1 MKVCPNCQ
9 TKYPDDANFCPQET
23 CATPEGPRRLDMI
36 SAAPSVGARYEME
49 GQIGGRRSGEV
60 FRARDLQ
67 TGAIVAYKRVTRAVL
82 TSPAVVERSQ
92 RELKQL
98 QRAQSPR
105 LAKILDFGKEPDGQ
119 LFVVSELADG
129 QTLAQVVAASG
140 PFSLDRAKK
149 IAAQIG
155 EALLEGQ
162 KVGVVHHDLAPK
174 NVLVGAGDQVKLINF
189 VAPVPVTETVFGV
202 PEYLSPEQ
210 AEGKLVDQRSNTYSL
225 GGILLFMLTGQAP
238 VEGAT
243 PAAVLE
249 QVMKG
254 SPVPPSLR
262 VQGQGQGL
270 GLNAEVDRV
279 IGKAMDKSPNRR
291 PLTIRQFLTD
301 VAGMMAVG
309 PGAADPAR
317 GVGFAKTM
325 MFAGGSPEAQK
336 LVNQALAAR
345 AEANGAGAPPG
356 GPGPN
361 ATAPIAMI
369 ASEARGANDSQA
381 TPPPVARPAGAEGP
395 GPRRTHGAAIAAT
408 MVAMPAARI
417 PAAASAQ
424 SDLDSGAQAT
434 PPPVVP
440 PQSAA
445 PAAAGA
451 GGPAPSKATGA
462 AAFRETL
469 WFKQGDVDQMVADA
483 RAKLDASRAKAGAE
497 AAAAAP
503 EPEIPAVEEKPL
515 EDRYRDDGT
524 VSVDDRKKYSLRSGA
539 TSASLPTVGG
549 VVPGDRMSAEEM
561 MGEIGGGKRT
571 VIIIAA
577 IGVVLAV
584 VVGMYLAFRGKH
596 VAQSAAALTPVQ
608 VPTQAT
614 PAEPA
619 PSAPPPPA
627 AAAPAAAP
635 SAPAAARPA
644 PADAPSAAATD
655 DEKAPRAH
663 APAPAAKKH
672 AAKKPKGK
680 KHH

>member
-9 TKYPDDANFCPQET
+9 TKYPEDSNFCPQES
-23 CATPEGPRRLDMI
+23 CATPEGPRRLEI
-36 SAAPSVGARYEME
+36 IAEAPAARYEMQ
-49 GQIGGRRSGEV
+49 GQIGGSRSGEV

-67 TGAIVAYKRVTRAVL
+67 TGASVAYKRVTRAVL

-119 LFVVSELADG
+119 LFVVSELAEG

-140 PFSLDRAKK
+140 PFPVDRAKK

-174 NVLVGAGDQVKLINF
+174 NVLVGAGDQVKVINF

-225 GGILLFMLTGQAP
+225 GGILLFMLTGQPP

-243 PAAVLE
+243 AAAVLE

-262 VQGQGQGL
+262 VQG
-270 GLNAEVDRV
+270 LNAEIDRV
-279 IGKAMDKSPNRR
+279 VGKAMDKSPNRR

-301 VAGMMAVG
+301 VAGMMAVSA
-309 PGAADPAR
+309 PAADPAR

-325 MFAGGSPEAQK
+325 MFTGGSPEAQK

-345 AEANGAGAPPG
+345 AEANGAGAPPPG
-356 GPGPN
+356 GAGPN
-361 ATAPIAMI
+361 ATAPIAMV
-369 ASEARGANDSQA
+369 ASELRGANDSQA

-408 MVAMPAARI
+408 MVALPAAGKM
-417 PAAASAQ
+417 PGAVAAGSE
-424 SDLDSGAQAT
+424 LDSGAAQAT
-434 PPPVVP
+434 PPPVAP
-440 PQSAA
+440 APASAA
-445 PAAAGA
+445 GPA
-451 GGPAPSKATGA
+451 GGPAPAKSTGA

-483 RAKLDASRAKAGAE
+483 RAKLDASRAKPGAPVPV
-497 AAAAAP
+497 P
-503 EPEIPAVEEKPL
+503 EPEVVPAEVKPL

-539 TSASLPTVGG
+539 TSTSLPTVGG

-571 VIIIAA
+571 VIVIAA
-577 IGVVLAV
+577 VAVVLAV

-596 VAQSAAALTPVQ
+596 IAQSAAALTPVP
-608 VPTQAT
+608 VPTQA
-614 PAEPA
+614 
-619 PSAPPPPA
+619 APPPPAPPAPAPAAAPPTPPAA
-627 AAAPAAAP
+627 AAAPAAPAD
-635 SAPAAARPA
+635 APAAAG
-644 PADAPSAAATD
+644 D
-655 DEKAPRAH
+655 DEQAPKAH
-663 APAPAAKKH
+663 APAAKKH
-672 AAKKPKGK
+672 AAKKAKGK

>member
-23 CATPEGPRRLDMI
+23 CATPTGPRRLDVI
-36 SAAPSVGARYEME
+36 SEAPAVRYEME
-49 GQIGGRRSGEV
+49 GQIGGSRSGEV

-67 TGAIVAYKRVTRAVL
+67 TSANVVYKRVNRAVL

-105 LAKILDFGKEPDGQ
+105 LARVLDFGKEPDGQ
-119 LFVVSELADG
+119 LFVVSELCEG
-129 QTLAQVVAASG
+129 PPLGQVVATSG
-140 PFSLDRAKK
+140 PFKLDRAKK

-174 NVLVGAGDQVKLINF
+174 NVLVGADDQVKVINF

-225 GGILLFMLTGQAP
+225 AGILLFMLTGEPP
-238 VEGAT
+238 VEGDNA
-243 PAAVLE
+243 AAVLE
-249 QVMKG
+249 QVLKG
-254 SPVPPSLR
+254 AVVPPSLR
-262 VQGQGQGL
+262 VQGSL
-270 GLNAEVDRV
+270 GLNAEIDRV
-279 IGKAMDKSPNRR
+279 VMKAMDKSPNRR
-291 PLTIRQFLTD
+291 PLTLRQFLTD
-301 VAGMMAVG
+301 VAGMMAV
-309 PGAADPAR
+309 ATATADPTR

-345 AEANGAGAPPG
+345 AEANGAAAQAQAAAA
-356 GPGPN
+356 GPN

-369 ASEARGANDSQA
+369 ASEAPGPGDSQA
-381 TPPPVARPAGAEGP
+381 TPPPVARPQGTEAP

-408 MVAMPAARI
+408 MVALPAARI
-417 PAAASAQ
+417 PGGAARPGE
-424 SDLDSGAQAT
+424 LDGAMPAT
-434 PPPVVP
+434 PPPVG
-440 PQSAA
+440 AA
-445 PAAAGA
+445 PLATGAAAG
-451 GGPAPSKATGA
+451 PKRTGA

-483 RAKLDASRAKAGAE
+483 RAKLDASRGKV
-497 AAAAAP
+497 AAPAP
-503 EPEIPAVEEKPL
+503 EPEVLPAETKPL

-539 TSASLPTVGG
+539 TSAGLPAVGG

-577 IGVVLAV
+577 IAVVLAV
-584 VVGMYLAFRGKH
+584 VVGMYLTFRGKH
-596 VAQSAAALTPVQ
+596 VAQSAAALTPVA
-608 VPTQAT
+608 VPTQPTT
-614 PAEPA
+614 PPPSPPPA
-619 PSAPPPPA
+619 PPAA
-627 AAAPAAAP
+627 AAAPAAP
-635 SAPAAARPA
+635 APAAPTAA
-644 PADAPSAAATD
+644 AAAGNDDDQAAAT
-655 DEKAPRAH
+655 KSH
-663 APAPAAKKH
+663 PAAAKKH
-672 AAKKPKGK
+672 AAKKSKGK
-680 KHH
+680 KRR

>member
-23 CATPEGPRRLDMI
+23 CATPQGPRRLDII
-36 SAAPSVGARYEME
+36 SAAPSEGARYEME

-67 TGAIVAYKRVTRAVL
+67 TGSTVAYKRVTRAVL

-105 LAKILDFGKEPDGQ
+105 VAKILDFGKEADGQ

-129 QTLAQVVAASG
+129 QTLGQVVATSG

-174 NVLVGAGDQVKLINF
+174 NVLVGAGDEVKLINF

-225 GGILLFMLTGQAP
+225 GGILLFMLTGQP
-238 VEGAT
+238 PIEGAT

-262 VQGQGQGL
+262 VQG
-270 GLNAEVDRV
+270 LNAEIDRV

-301 VAGMMAVG
+301 VAGLMAVA
-309 PGAADPAR
+309 PGAADPAK

-325 MFAGGSPEAQK
+325 MFTGGSPEAQK

-345 AEANGAGAPPG
+345 AEANGAGAPPPG
-356 GPGPN
+356 AAGPN

-369 ASEARGANDSQA
+369 ASEARGGVNDSQA

-395 GPRRTHGAAIAAT
+395 GARRTHGAAIAAT

-417 PAAASAQ
+417 PGAVTGPTSE
-424 SDLDSGAQAT
+424 LDSGGQAT
-434 PPPVVP
+434 PPPVAP
-440 PQSAA
+440 PPSAA

-451 GGPAPSKATGA
+451 GGPAPSKPSGA

-483 RAKLDASRAKAGAE
+483 RAKLDASRAKAGPE
-497 AAAAAP
+497 AAVAAP

-539 TSASLPTVGG
+539 TSTSLPTVGG

-577 IGVVLAV
+577 IAVVLAV
-584 VVGMYLAFRGKH
+584 VVGMYVAFRGKH
-596 VAQSAAALTPVQ
+596 VAQSAAALTPVT

-614 PAEPA
+614 PPA
-619 PSAPPPPA
+619 PAAPPPPSAARPAAAPA
-627 AAAPAAAP
+627 AAAPAGE
-635 SAPAAARPA
+635 APAAAA
-644 PADAPSAAATD
+644 PTD
-655 DEKAPRAH
+655 EEQPPKAH
-663 APAPAAKKH
+663 APAAKKH
-672 AAKKPKGK
+672 AAAKKSKGK